1 MNLAPALLT
10 GLAAW
15 ALGGC
20 AVQESPGIRV
30 LTEGP
35 GSPALEVNDLQGLS
49 DFAARDPG
57 LEEWQSVLALFVV
70 TGSEEVGDQPAV
82 LGNYQATGNALRFEP
97 RYGLAPGLTYR
108 ARLDVSA
115 LDAQRSA
122 AAPGQLVEQLFSLPQ
137 ISMEPTTAVQAIYPT
152 ADVLPENNLKFYI
165 HFNAP
170 MGQGKAYDHV
180 RLLDA
185 QGEEV
190 EWAFLQ
196 LGEELWDP
204 TGTRFTLLFDPG
216 RIKRGLQPR
225 EELGPSL
232 EQGRT
237 YTLLVDRDWLDAEGK
252 RLVGEFRKGFAAV
265 EPVMTRVDPSTWE
278 LQTPQAGTHG
288 PLVVDM
294 MRSMDHALLQRMLW
308 VVDTRGDQVLGDV
321 LVEEREARWV
331 FSPREP
337 WGEGDYQLVM
347 DTTLEDVSGNKIKA
361 AFDVDVFEPG
371 VRRLEIETTSIPF
384 RVSR

>member
-1 MNLAPALLT
+1 MKPAPALLT
-10 GLAAW
+10 GLVAW
-15 ALGGC
+15 ALAGC

-35 GSPALEVNDLQGLS
+35 GSPALEVTDLQGLS
-49 DFAARDPG
+49 DFAARDPD

-70 TGSEEVGDQPAV
+70 TGSEEVEDQPAV
-82 LGNYQATGNALRFEP
+82 LGDYQAMGSALRFEP

-115 LDAQRSA
+115 LDAEASG
-122 AAPGQLVEQLFSLPQ
+122 PGQLIEQLFSLPP
-137 ISMEPTTAVQAIYPT
+137 ISMEPTTMVEVVYPT

-165 HFNAP
+165 HFSAA
-170 MGQGKAYDHV
+170 MGQGQAYDHV

-190 EWAFLQ
+190 AWAFLQ

-204 TGTRFTLLFDPG
+204 TGTRFTLLFYPG

-237 YTLLVDRDWLDAEGK
+237 FTLLVDRDWLDAEGK
-252 RLVGEFRKGFAAV
+252 RLVGEFRKGFSAV
-265 EPVMTRVDPSTWE
+265 EPVMTRVEPSTWK
-278 LQTPQAGTHG
+278 LQTPRAGSLG

-294 MRSMDHALLQRMLW
+294 TRSMDHALLQRMLW
-308 VVDTRGDQVLGDV
+308 VVDAQGDQVLGDV
-321 LVEEREARWV
+321 LVEERETRWM
-331 FSPREP
+331 FSPREA

-371 VRRLEIETTSIPF
+371 ARRLEIETTSIPF